1 MKFEKLKKLWFPLFI
16 FGAALII
23 FYKTVDKLP
32 SVISG
37 IVSFLGIFSP
47 IITGAIIAFLL
58 FIPQN
63 AIERLFKK
71 TKETNFFNKH
81 SRGISVGITYVAL
94 LLIVAAIL
102 YLVIPTVATSV
113 ANLITNLPAYYENT
127 INYIKNLAG
136 EDGTIWGFEVALIE
150 QTITKEAVLEYF
162 NSILSNF
169 DITNINSYIQ
179 EIAKVG
185 SGFFDFIIAFVM
197 SIYMLC
203 SHEQIILT
211 GGRVLNLIF
220 KKRSLYSFYSYVAR
234 GTKIFYDYLYGAF
247 IDAILVSAVLAIALS
262 IVKIPYGVLLGIF
275 IGLCN
280 LIPYF
285 GAIISGI
292 CAVVATYITTGNLI
306 TSLIA
311 LAIILVIQQLD
322 ANLIQPR
329 IVGKSVGLRPFYVLV
344 AITIGGALFGF
355 VGVLLS
361 VPMAAFVKMCI
372 IDITEAKKEKLKAQE
387 QNTQEDTQEDN
398 TQE

>member
-94 LLIVAAIL
+94 ILIVAAIL

-113 ANLITNLPAYYENT
+113 ANLITNLPAYNENT
-127 INYIKNLAG
+127 INYIKKLAG
-136 EDGTIWGFEVALIE
+136 
-150 QTITKEAVLEYF
+150 KEAVLEYF

-361 VPMAAFVKMCI
+361 VPMAAFAKMCI

-387 QNTQEDTQEDN
+387 QNIQEDN

>member
-1 MKFEKLKKLWFPLFI
+1 MKFEKLKKLWLPMFI

-47 IITGAIIAFLL
+47 IITGAIIAFIL

-63 AIERLFKK
+63 AIESLFKK
-71 TKETNFFNKH
+71 TKPTNFLNKH

-94 LLIVAAIL
+94 LLIIATIL

-113 ANLITNLPAYYENT
+113 TNLIKNIPSYYENT
-127 INYIKNLAG
+127 ISYIKNIAG
-136 EDGTIWGFEVALIE
+136 EDGTIWGFDVTLIE
-150 QTITKEAVLEYF
+150 KSITVEAVLNYF
-162 NSILSNF
+162 NSILGNF
-169 DITNINSYIQ
+169 DVTNINSYIQ

-211 GGRVLNLIF
+211 GGRVLNLVF
-220 KKRSLYSFYSYVAR
+220 KKRSLYSFYSYIAR

-247 IDAILVSAVLAIALS
+247 LDAIMVGVILAIALS
-262 IVKIPYGVLLGIF
+262 IVKIPYGILLGIF

-285 GAIISGI
+285 GAIISGL

-311 LAIILVIQQLD
+311 LAIILVVQQLD

-372 IDITEAKKEKLKAQE
+372 IDITEAKKEKIKAKKQAEESQE
-387 QNTQEDTQEDN
+387 AE
-398 TQE
+398 

>member
-1 MKFEKLKKLWFPLFI
+1 MKFEKLKKLWLPMFI

-23 FYKTVDKLP
+23 FYKTVDRLP
-32 SVISG
+32 NVISA
-37 IVSFLGIFSP
+37 IVDFLGIFSP
-47 IITGAIIAFLL
+47 IITGAIIAFIL

-63 AIERLFKK
+63 AIEKLFKK

-81 SRGISVGITYVAL
+81 SRGISVGITYIAL
-94 LLIVAAIL
+94 LVIIAAIL

-113 ANLITNLPAYYENT
+113 TNLIKNIPAYYENT
-127 INYIKNLAG
+127 LNYIKNLAG
-136 EDGTIWGFEVALIE
+136 EDGTIWGFSVTKIE
-150 QTITKEAVLEYF
+150 EQISLESVLSYF
-162 NSILSNF
+162 NSILGNF
-169 DITNINSYIQ
+169 ELANINDYFN
-179 EIAKVG
+179 EIVKFG
-185 SGFFDFIIAFVM
+185 SGFFDFIIAVVM
-197 SIYMLC
+197 SVYMLC

-211 GGRVLNLIF
+211 GGRILNLVF
-220 KKRSLYSFYSYVAR
+220 KKRSLYGFYSYVAR

-247 IDAILVSAVLAIALS
+247 LDAILVGAVLAVALS

-285 GAIISGI
+285 GAIISGL

-311 LAIILVIQQLD
+311 LAIILVVQQLD

-361 VPMAAFVKMCI
+361 VPATAFVKMCI
-372 IDITEAKKEKLKAQE
+372 MDLTEAKRDRLKAQ
-387 QNTQEDTQEDN
+387 QSANTKE
-398 TQE
+398 

>member
-1 MKFEKLKKLWFPLFI
+1 MKFEKLKKLWLPMFI

-23 FYKTVDKLP
+23 FYKTVDRLP
-32 SVISG
+32 NVISA
-37 IVSFLGIFSP
+37 IVDFLGIFSP
-47 IITGAIIAFLL
+47 IITGAIIAFIL

-63 AIERLFKK
+63 AIEKLFKK

-81 SRGISVGITYVAL
+81 SRGISVGITYIAL
-94 LLIVAAIL
+94 LVIIAAIL

-113 ANLITNLPAYYENT
+113 TNLIKNIPAYYENT
-127 INYIKNLAG
+127 LNYIKNLAG
-136 EDGTIWGFEVALIE
+136 EDGTIWGFSVTKIE
-150 QTITKEAVLEYF
+150 EQISLESVLSYF
-162 NSILSNF
+162 NSILGNF
-169 DITNINSYIQ
+169 ELANINDYFN
-179 EIAKVG
+179 EIVKFG
-185 SGFFDFIIAFVM
+185 SGFFDFIIAVVM
-197 SIYMLC
+197 SVYMLC

-211 GGRVLNLIF
+211 GGRILNLVF
-220 KKRSLYSFYSYVAR
+220 KKRSLYGFYSYVAR

-247 IDAILVSAVLAIALS
+247 LDAILVGAVLAVALS

-280 LIPYF
+280 FIPYF
-285 GAIISGI
+285 GAIISGL

-311 LAIILVIQQLD
+311 LAIILVVQQLD

-361 VPMAAFVKMCI
+361 VPATAFVKMCI
-372 IDITEAKKEKLKAQE
+372 MDLTEAKRDRLKAQ
-387 QNTQEDTQEDN
+387 QSANTKE
-398 TQE
+398 

>member
-1 MKFEKLKKLWFPLFI
+1 MKFEKLKKLWLPMFI

-32 SVISG
+32 SVISA
-37 IVSFLGIFSP
+37 IVDFLGIFSP
-47 IITGAIIAFLL
+47 IITGAIIAFIL

-63 AIERLFKK
+63 AIEKLFKK

-81 SRGISVGITYVAL
+81 SRGISVGITYIAL
-94 LLIVAAIL
+94 LGIIAAIL
-102 YLVIPTVATSV
+102 YLVIPAVATSV
-113 ANLITNLPAYYENT
+113 TNLIKNIPAYYENT
-127 INYIKNLAG
+127 LNYIKNFAG
-136 EDGTIWGFEVALIE
+136 EDGTIWGFSVTKLEE
-150 QTITKEAVLEYF
+150 QISLESVLSYF
-162 NSILSNF
+162 NSILGNF
-169 DITNINSYIQ
+169 ELANINDYFN
-179 EIAKVG
+179 EIVKFG
-185 SGFFDFIIAFVM
+185 SGFFDFIIAVVM
-197 SIYMLC
+197 SVYMLC

-211 GGRVLNLIF
+211 GGRILNLVF
-220 KKRSLYSFYSYVAR
+220 KKRSLYGFYSYVAR

-247 IDAILVSAVLAIALS
+247 LDAILVGAVLAVALS

-285 GAIISGI
+285 GAIISGL

-311 LAIILVIQQLD
+311 LAIILVVQQLD

-355 VGVLLS
+355 SGVLLS
-361 VPMAAFVKMCI
+361 VPATAFVKMCI
-372 IDITEAKKEKLKAQE
+372 MDLTEAKRDRLKAQ
-387 QNTQEDTQEDN
+387 QSANTKE
-398 TQE
+398 

>member
-1 MKFEKLKKLWFPLFI
+1 MKFEKLKKLWVPMFI

-32 SVISG
+32 SVISA
-37 IVSFLGIFSP
+37 IVDFLGIFSP
-47 IITGAIIAFLL
+47 IITGAIIAFIL

-63 AIERLFKK
+63 AIEKLFKK
-71 TKETNFFNKH
+71 TKETNFLNKH
-81 SRGISVGITYVAL
+81 SRGISVGITYIAL
-94 LLIVAAIL
+94 LGIIAAIL
-102 YLVIPTVATSV
+102 YFVIPTVATSV
-113 ANLITNLPAYYENT
+113 TNLIKNIPAYYENT
-127 INYIKNLAG
+127 INYIKDLAG
-136 EDGTIWGFEVALIE
+136 KDGTIWGFSVTKIE
-150 QTITKEAVLEYF
+150 EQISLESVLSYF
-162 NSILSNF
+162 NSVLGNF
-169 DITNINSYIQ
+169 ELANINDYFN
-179 EIAKVG
+179 EIVKFG
-185 SGFFDFIIAFVM
+185 SGFFDFIIAVVM
-197 SIYMLC
+197 SVYMLC

-211 GGRVLNLIF
+211 GGRVLNLVF
-220 KKRSLYSFYSYVAR
+220 KKRSLYGFYSYVAR

-247 IDAILVSAVLAIALS
+247 LDAILVGVVLAIALS

-285 GAIISGI
+285 GAIVSGL

-306 TSLIA
+306 NSLIA

-329 IVGKSVGLRPFYVLV
+329 IVGKSVGIRPFYVLV

-361 VPMAAFVKMCI
+361 VPMAAFIKMCI
-372 IDITEAKKEKLKAQE
+372 MDLTEAKRDRLKAQKSA
-387 QNTQEDTQEDN
+387 NTKE
-398 TQE
+398 